1 MTLVANHSALN
12 ARIIDLMSMSPIIF
26 TTYYNLILVILSQ
39 MSSQPTPMVLIMLI
53 MPYWIY
59 AVIVLRLGMLSS
71 PV

>member
-1 MTLVANHSALN
+1 
-12 ARIIDLMSMSPIIF
+12 MSPIIF